1 MANRRGRAGLAL
13 MAAWL
18 ALPLAA
24 QDIEPRAYSNAP
36 IGTNFLVAG
45 YARTEGGLAFDP
57 SLPISDPELEVQSA
71 VLGYAR
77 VIDIAGQSSKV
88 DLILPYTWLSGTALL
103 NGEPISRE
111 VDGLSDARL
120 RLSTTFM
127 GAPALDAAEFAQY
140 RQDLIVG
147 ASLQV
152 SVPTGQYDNTRLVN
166 IGTNRWYFR
175 PELGASQALGPWTL
189 EVAGNA
195 TFYTDNDDFYGGNRR
210 EQEPIYALRSHVIY
224 SFRPGVWASVDGTW
238 FNGGRTSVNDEWN
251 QDLQRNWR
259 AGATLALPLSRH
271 HSVKLYASRGVSAR
285 TGNNYDLFGVL
296 FQYRWG
302 EGQ

>member
-1 MANRRGRAGLAL
+1 MKGVQGWWALACL
-13 MAAWL
+13 GAWL
-18 ALPLAA
+18 VLPVAA
-24 QDIEPRAYSNAP
+24 QEIEPRAFSNAP
-36 IGTNFLVAG
+36 IGTNFLLVG

-57 SLPISDPELEVQSA
+57 SLPISDPKLEVQSSL
-71 VLGYAR
+71 LGYAR
-77 VIDIAGQSSKV
+77 VIDIGGQSGKV
-88 DLILPYTWLSGTALL
+88 DLIVPYTWLSGTALL

-120 RLSTTFM
+120 RFSTNFV
-127 GAPALDAAEFAQY
+127 GAPALDAAEFANY
-140 RQDLIVG
+140 RQDLILG
-147 ASLQV
+147 ASLQI
-152 SVPTGQYDNTRLVN
+152 SAPTGQYDNTRLVN

-175 PELGASQALGPWTL
+175 PELGASQALGPWIL

-195 TFYTDNDDFYGGNRR
+195 TFYTDNDDFYGGQRR
-210 EQEPIYALRSHVIY
+210 EQEPIYALRSHLIY
-224 SFRPGVWASVDGTW
+224 SFRPGLWASVDGTW

-271 HSVKLYASRGVSAR
+271 HAVKLYASRGVSAR
-285 TGNNYDLFGVL
+285 TGNSYDLFGL
-296 FQYRWG
+296 IFQYRWG

>member
-1 MANRRGRAGLAL
+1 M
-13 MAAWL
+13 
-18 ALPLAA
+18 
-24 QDIEPRAYSNAP
+24 
-36 IGTNFLVAG
+36 
-45 YARTEGGLAFDP
+45 
-57 SLPISDPELEVQSA
+57 
-71 VLGYAR
+71 
-77 VIDIAGQSSKV
+77 
-88 DLILPYTWLSGTALL
+88 
-103 NGEPISRE
+103 
-111 VDGLSDARL
+111 
-120 RLSTTFM
+120 
-127 GAPALDAAEFAQY
+127 
-140 RQDLIVG
+140 
-147 ASLQV
+147 
-152 SVPTGQYDNTRLVN
+152 
-166 IGTNRWYFR
+166 
-175 PELGASQALGPWTL
+175 
-189 EVAGNA
+189 AGNA

-238 FNGGRTSVNDEWN
+238 FNGGRTSINDEWN